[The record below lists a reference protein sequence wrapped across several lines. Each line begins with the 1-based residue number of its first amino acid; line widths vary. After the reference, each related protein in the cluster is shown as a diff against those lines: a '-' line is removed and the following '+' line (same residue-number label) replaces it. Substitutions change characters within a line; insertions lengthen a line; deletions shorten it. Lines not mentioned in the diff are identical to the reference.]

1 MSVLRTL
8 HWPRMWLGLW
18 GLMIAAVV
26 AGSLAPAD
34 DLPQV
39 WFPGADKLQ
48 HLAGYVVLSGYAAM
62 LFASRRALGAAA
74 AGLVLLGILIEGAQ
88 WALTAT
94 RHADPADLLANLA
107 GVALGQALG
116 ATRAA
121 GLLQR
126 IDARLSGQG

>member
-1 MSVLRTL
+1 VSALRAL
-8 HWPRMWLGLW
+8 HWPRLWLGLW

-39 WFPGADKLQ
+39 WFRGADKLQ
-48 HLAGYVVLSGYAAM
+48 HLLGYVVLSGYAAM
-62 LFASRRALGAAA
+62 LFESRRALGAAA

-116 ATRAA
+116 VTRAA
-121 GLLQR
+121 GVLQR

>member
-1 MSVLRTL
+1 ML
-8 HWPRMWLGLW
+8 HSPGLWLGLW

-26 AGSLAPAD
+26 AGSLAPAE
-34 DLPQV
+34 DLPQI

-48 HLAGYVVLSGYAAM
+48 HFLGYAVLSGYAAM

-74 AGLVLLGILIEGAQ
+74 AGLVLLGIFIEGAQ

-94 RHADPADLLANLA
+94 RQADPADLLANLA
-107 GVALGQALG
+107 GIALGQVLG

-121 GLLQR
+121 GVLQR
-126 IDARLSGQG
+126 IDARLAGRG